1 VGPQL
6 SREQAE
12 ELIKQVAVVVEEE
25 LDELVA
31 SVKLIK
37 NS

>member
-6 SREQAE
+6 SQEQAE